1 MKYLIEAILL
11 GLIWFFGFGAIESY
25 HLLDRH
31 QHELELKSRLNLVA
45 TELSLETLS
54 AMDSNIYHFDRHAQK
69 QLEFERYLQEL
80 DLNDL
85 LSQDVATE
93 LDKFQVT
100 IDTYMQLASM
110 LKTSYRYITKQE
122 LERGEYAPQ
131 SQNIIGEVVSLV
143 SNLMV
148 TNSIPVIEH
157 VRAKLEAILPT
168 LEQLEE
174 AEPRFRIMRL
184 HVEFVLEN
192 ALQASNLLVPIQQS
206 EISRVILKDNQLLAE
221 NIKGTYWSMMRS
233 IMLLLAVVFLL
244 VITALA
250 RLMIDLKR
258 ANQLANQAAET
269 KSLFVSNMS
278 HEIRTPMNGI
288 LGLTD
293 ILLNTE
299 LSAIQRNYLEKV
311 RFSANALTTIIND
324 ILDFSKIE
332 SKKLHIEHVP
342 FQFDDLL
349 DNLRSLITPIANTK
363 GIKLIFDLDPK
374 LHDKYVGDPVRI
386 NQIMLNFASNA
397 VKFTEEGTVTLTVR
411 KKVKELDN
419 EWVEI
424 SIIDTGIGIEQD
436 KVALLFERFTQ
447 AESSTT
453 RKYGGTGLGLTIC
466 KLLTELMHGEIHVES
481 TVGQGS
487 LFRVTLPLETVKE
500 TQSEEL
506 TPMSESMLIVEDDP
520 IYLEVST
527 NIACSL
533 GLEVTGAAS
542 GSEAQVRLS
551 DSQFDILLLDWVLPD
566 FEANELLKKLESLNL
581 LPKRV
586 VIYTAHTEEFI
597 KTDLIYPILYKPL
610 LKRDLI
616 DVLTRPLEVVHQSVD
631 KGEIAHQHRAGTPS
645 SQANGVASSDI
656 LQGSQLKVLL
666 VEDNEINRIVALK
679 LLGRINGLEVE
690 VAMNG
695 QEAVDMINSCD
706 GAYDMVFM
714 DIQMPVMDGVEATK
728 EIRKTYGS
736 EVLTIIALTANVM
749 QSEIDKYFAIGMN
762 GHLGKPFKMSEL
774 EDVFKQHADLADQ

>member
-11 GLIWFFGFGAIESY
+11 GLIWFFGFAAIDAY
-25 HLLDRH
+25 HLLNRH

-80 DLNDL
+80 DLNNL
-85 LSQDVATE
+85 LNQDVATE

-110 LKTSYRYITKQE
+110 LKTSYRYIAKQE

-131 SQNIIGEVVSLV
+131 SQNIISEVVSLV

-148 TNSIPVIEH
+148 TNSIPVIER
-157 VRAKLEAILPT
+157 VRAKLEATLPA
-168 LEQLEE
+168 LAQLEE

-233 IMLLLAVVFLL
+233 IMLLLAVIFLL

-250 RLMIDLKR
+250 RLMMDLKK

-299 LSAIQRNYLEKV
+299 LTAIQRNYLEKV

-332 SKKLHIEHVP
+332 SKKLHIEHVS
-342 FQFDDLL
+342 FQFEDLL

-363 GIKLIFDLDPK
+363 GIKLIFDLDPE
-374 LHDKYVGDPVRI
+374 LNDHYVGDPVRI

-397 VKFTEEGTVTLTVR
+397 VKFTEQGTVTLNVR
-411 KKVKELDN
+411 KKRKAQDK

-424 SIIDTGIGIEQD
+424 SIIDTGIGIAED

-487 LFRVTLPLETVKE
+487 KFTVTLPLDTICN
-500 TQSEEL
+500 EE
-506 TPMSESMLIVEDDP
+506 PEIVVNMQGSMLIVEDDP

-527 NIACSL
+527 NIARSL
-533 GLEVTGAAS
+533 GLEVTGATR
-542 GSEAQVRLS
+542 GCEAQLRLS
-551 DSQFDILLLDWVLPD
+551 ESQFDILLLDWVLPD
-566 FEANELLKKLESLNL
+566 YEANELLKKLESLDV
-581 LPKRV
+581 LPQRV

-597 KTDLIYPILYKPL
+597 KTDLDYPILYKPL

-616 DVLTRPLEVVHQSVD
+616 DVLTRPRD
-631 KGEIAHQHRAGTPS
+631 CTPGT
-645 SQANGVASSDI
+645 ASSSGGATGRDETAKPSGDVSSNV

-679 LLGRINGLEVE
+679 LLGRIDGLEVD
-690 VAMNG
+690 VAVNG
-695 QEAVDMINSCD
+695 QEAVEVINACD
-706 GAYDMVFM
+706 GAFDMVFM

-728 EIRKTYGS
+728 VIRQSYDADT
-736 EVLTIIALTANVM
+736 LTIIALTANVM

>member
-1 MKYLIEAILL
+1 M
-11 GLIWFFGFGAIESY
+11 
-25 HLLDRH
+25 
-31 QHELELKSRLNLVA
+31 
-45 TELSLETLS
+45 
-54 AMDSNIYHFDRHAQK
+54 
-69 QLEFERYLQEL
+69 
-80 DLNDL
+80 
-85 LSQDVATE
+85 
-93 LDKFQVT
+93 
-100 IDTYMQLASM
+100 
-110 LKTSYRYITKQE
+110 
-122 LERGEYAPQ
+122 
-131 SQNIIGEVVSLV
+131 
-143 SNLMV
+143 
-148 TNSIPVIEH
+148 
-157 VRAKLEAILPT
+157 
-168 LEQLEE
+168 
-174 AEPRFRIMRL
+174 
-184 HVEFVLEN
+184 
-192 ALQASNLLVPIQQS
+192 
-206 EISRVILKDNQLLAE
+206 
-221 NIKGTYWSMMRS
+221 
-233 IMLLLAVVFLL
+233 
-244 VITALA
+244 
-250 RLMIDLKR
+250 DLKK

-299 LSAIQRNYLEKV
+299 LTAIQRNYLEKV

-332 SKKLHIEHVP
+332 SKKLHIEHVS
-342 FQFDDLL
+342 FQFEDLL

-363 GIKLIFDLDPK
+363 GIKLIFDLDPE
-374 LHDKYVGDPVRI
+374 LNDHYVGDPVRI

-397 VKFTEEGTVTLTVR
+397 VKFTEQGTVTLNVR
-411 KKVKELDN
+411 KKRKAQDK

-424 SIIDTGIGIEQD
+424 SIIDTGIGIAED

-487 LFRVTLPLETVKE
+487 KFTVTLPLDTICN
-500 TQSEEL
+500 EE
-506 TPMSESMLIVEDDP
+506 PEIVVNMQGSMLIVEDDP

-527 NIACSL
+527 NIARSL
-533 GLEVTGAAS
+533 GLEVTGATR
-542 GSEAQVRLS
+542 GCEAQLRLS
-551 DSQFDILLLDWVLPD
+551 ESQFDILLLDWVLPD
-566 FEANELLKKLESLNL
+566 YEANELLKKLESLDV
-581 LPKRV
+581 LPQRV

-597 KTDLIYPILYKPL
+597 KTDLDYPILYKPL

-616 DVLTRPLEVVHQSVD
+616 DVLTRPRD
-631 KGEIAHQHRAGTPS
+631 CTPGT
-645 SQANGVASSDI
+645 ASSSGGATGRDETAKPSGDVSSNV

-679 LLGRINGLEVE
+679 LLGRIDGLEVD
-690 VAMNG
+690 VAVNG
-695 QEAVDMINSCD
+695 QEAVEVINACD
-706 GAYDMVFM
+706 GAFDMVFM

-728 EIRKTYGS
+728 VIRQSYDADT
-736 EVLTIIALTANVM
+736 LTIIALTANVM